1 MGLFPSARLILAD
14 ENDLIEDIM
23 NRYVVSVGTTEDQE
37 TVAKMFAKYDL
48 TVLPVVD
55 GEKRLVGIVTVDDA
69 LDVLQEETTEDFEKM
84 AAITP
89 SDRPYLKTSVLEIWK
104 SRIPWLLVLMISA
117 TFTGLII
124 NYFEDALKTY
134 VLLTAYIPMLMD
146 TGGNSGSQASITIIR
161 GLSLNELEFRDLF
174 GLFGKSFRLPFW
186 PALPWEFSILP
197 NSCSLIKLVSW
208 WP

>member
-1 MGLFPSARLILAD
+1 MI
-14 ENDLIEDIM
+14 
-23 NRYVVSVGTTEDQE
+23 NRSPG
-37 TVAKMFAKYDL
+37 
-48 TVLPVVD
+48 VD
-55 GEKRLVGIVTVDDA
+55 GENRLVGIVTIDDA

-89 SDRPYLKTSVLEIWK
+89 TDRPYLKTSVLEIWK

-124 NYFEDALKTY
+124 SRFEDALKTY

-174 GLFGKSFRLPFW
+174 R
-186 PALPWEFSILP
+186 
-197 NSCSLIKLVSW
+197 VV
-208 WP
+208 